1 MFPNRPR
8 RPVVV
13 RIRVTRVRRL
23 RQRLV
28 GRSVAAQAAD
38 AVVPAAVQVPVPVP
52 ALALVLDQVRDLA
65 QVVAPAQ
72 GLAPVPVHA
81 RARARVQV
89 AAGVHRAAAV
99 HLPVPVRVRAD
110 PLVDRA
116 AAPDRRDDSNM
127 NFFEATMAIGQ
138 AETLDIETAELLI
151 RVENSGDVL
160 YNALAERLNNEEAA
174 ELLRKNGREEVGH
187 ARRMMKVISL
197 KTGTEYV
204 PSAEVLEKFE
214 VDLPESLDAS
224 SLPMIVEGE
233 LQGDI
238 GYQKWASHETDPE
251 IIELL
256 LRNGREETKHA
267 ERIKQAIEILAAAE
281 AAQ

>member
-23 RQRLV
+23 RQRLA

-38 AVVPAAVQVPVPVP
+38 AVVPAAVQVPAPVP
-52 ALALVLDQVRDLA
+52 ALALVLDQVRDQALVA
-65 QVVAPAQ
+65 APAQ
-72 GLAPVPVHA
+72 GLAPALVRV
-81 RARARVQV
+81 RVQV
-89 AAGVHRAAAV
+89 AAGDPRVVAV
-99 HLPVPVRVRAD
+99 HLPAPVRAPAD
-110 PLVDRA
+110 PPVDRA

-187 ARRMMKVISL
+187 ARRIMKVVSL

-214 VDLPESLDAS
+214 VELPESLDAS

>member
-1 MFPNRPR
+1 
-8 RPVVV
+8 VV
-13 RIRVTRVRRL
+13 L
-23 RQRLV
+23 AGQP
-28 GRSVAAQAAD
+28 
-38 AVVPAAVQVPVPVP
+38 PAP
-52 ALALVLDQVRDLA
+52 VRD
-65 QVVAPAQ
+65 
-72 GLAPVPVHA
+72 
-81 RARARVQV
+81 
-89 AAGVHRAAAV
+89 
-99 HLPVPVRVRAD
+99 RAD
-110 PLVDRA
+110 PPVDRA
-116 AAPDRRDDSNM
+116 AAPDRRDDSSM

-214 VDLPESLDAS
+214 VELPESLDAS

-267 ERIKQAIEILAAAE
+267 ERVKQAIEILAAAE

>member
-1 MFPNRPR
+1 
-8 RPVVV
+8 
-13 RIRVTRVRRL
+13 
-23 RQRLV
+23 
-28 GRSVAAQAAD
+28 
-38 AVVPAAVQVPVPVP
+38 
-52 ALALVLDQVRDLA
+52 
-65 QVVAPAQ
+65 
-72 GLAPVPVHA
+72 
-81 RARARVQV
+81 
-89 AAGVHRAAAV
+89 
-99 HLPVPVRVRAD
+99 
-110 PLVDRA
+110 
-116 AAPDRRDDSNM
+116 M
-127 NFFEATMAIGQ
+127 NFFEATMAIGA
-138 AETLDIETAELLI
+138 AEKLDIETAELLI

-160 YNALAERLNNEEAA
+160 YNELASRLNNEEAA

-187 ARRMMKVISL
+187 ARRMMKVLSL
-197 KTGTEYV
+197 KLGTEYV

>member
-1 MFPNRPR
+1 MFRNRPR

-28 GRSVAAQAAD
+28 GRSVAAQAVD

-52 ALALVLDQVRDLA
+52 ALALVLDQVLDLA
-65 QVVAPAQ
+65 LAAAPAQ
-72 GLAPVPVHA
+72 GLAPAHV
-81 RARARVQV
+81 RVQV
-89 AAGVHRAAAV
+89 AAVVPRAAAV
-99 HLPVPVRVRAD
+99 HLPVPVRARAD

-116 AAPDRRDDSNM
+116 AAPDRRDDSPM

-214 VDLPESLDAS
+214 VDLPDSLDAS

-251 IIELL
+251 VIELL

>member
-81 RARARVQV
+81 RARVQV
-89 AAGVHRAAAV
+89 AAGVPRAAAV

-110 PLVDRA
+110 RLVDRA

>member
-28 GRSVAAQAAD
+28 GRSVAAQAVD

-52 ALALVLDQVRDLA
+52 ALALVLDQVLDLA
-65 QVVAPAQ
+65 LAAAPAQ
-72 GLAPVPVHA
+72 GLAPAHV
-81 RARARVQV
+81 RVQV
-89 AAGVHRAAAV
+89 AAVVPRAAAV
-99 HLPVPVRVRAD
+99 HLPVPVRARAD

>member
-1 MFPNRPR
+1 
-8 RPVVV
+8 
-13 RIRVTRVRRL
+13 
-23 RQRLV
+23 
-28 GRSVAAQAAD
+28 VAAQAVD

-52 ALALVLDQVRDLA
+52 ALALVLDQVLDLA
-65 QVVAPAQ
+65 LAAAPAQ
-72 GLAPVPVHA
+72 GLAPVPAHV
-81 RARARVQV
+81 RVQV
-89 AAGVHRAAAV
+89 AAVVPRAAAD
-99 HLPVPVRVRAD
+99 HLPVRVRVRAD
-110 PLVDRA
+110 PPVDRA
-116 AAPDRRDDSNM
+116 AAPDRRDDLPM

-138 AETLDIETAELLI
+138 AEILDIETAELLI

-214 VDLPESLDAS
+214 VDLPDSLDAS

-251 IIELL
+251 VIELL

>member
-23 RQRLV
+23 RQRLA

-38 AVVPAAVQVPVPVP
+38 AAVPAAVQVPAP
-52 ALALVLDQVRDLA
+52 ALALVLDQVRDQAL
-65 QVVAPAQ
+65 VVVPAQ
-72 GLAPVPVHA
+72 GLAPVPV
-81 RARARVQV
+81 RVRV
-89 AAGVHRAAAV
+89 AAGDPRVVAV
-99 HLPVPVRVRAD
+99 HLPAPVRDRAD

-116 AAPDRRDDSNM
+116 AAPDRRDDSTM

-187 ARRMMKVISL
+187 ARRIMKVVSL

-214 VDLPESLDAS
+214 VELPESLDAS

>member
-1 MFPNRPR
+1 MFRNRPTNLG
-8 RPVVV
+8 VD
-13 RIRVTRVRRL
+13 RIRVNRVRRPP
-23 RQRLV
+23 RPPVARVALV
-28 GRSVAAQAAD
+28 QVVDAAALVLAGDRAQA
-38 AVVPAAVQVPVPVP
+38 PVP
-52 ALALVLDQVRDLA
+52 ARVPVRDQALVAVPA
-65 QVVAPAQ
+65 QV
-72 GLAPVPVHA
+72 LAHVRVP
-81 RARARVQV
+81 VQV
-89 AAGVHRAAAV
+89 AAGVPRAAAV

-251 IIELL
+251 VIELL

>member
-1 MFPNRPR
+1 
-8 RPVVV
+8 
-13 RIRVTRVRRL
+13 
-23 RQRLV
+23 
-28 GRSVAAQAAD
+28 VAAQAAD

-65 QVVAPAQ
+65 QVVALAQ
-72 GLAPVPVHA
+72 GLAPVPAHV
-81 RARARVQV
+81 RVPVQV
-89 AAGVHRAAAV
+89 AAGVPRAAAV

-214 VDLPESLDAS
+214 VDLPDSLDAS

>member
-13 RIRVTRVRRL
+13 RNRVTRVRRL

-38 AVVPAAVQVPVPVP
+38 AVVLAAVQVPAP
-52 ALALVLDQVRDLA
+52 ALALVPGQVRDLA
-65 QVVAPAQ
+65 QAVDLPVA
-72 GLAPVPVHA
+72 LAGQP
-81 RARARVQV
+81 
-89 AAGVHRAAAV
+89 
-99 HLPVPVRVRAD
+99 PVPVRDQAVL
-110 PLVDRA
+110 PVDRA
-116 AAPDRRDDSNM
+116 DARVRREDSSM
-127 NFFEATMAIGQ
+127 NFFEANMKLGE

-160 YNALAERLNNEEAA
+160 YNELAARLNNEEAA

-214 VDLPESLDAS
+214 VDLPDSVDAS
-224 SLPMIVEGE
+224 ALPMIVEGE
-233 LQGDI
+233 LQGDL

-267 ERIKQAIEILAAAE
+267 ERIKKAIEILASAE

>member
-1 MFPNRPR
+1 
-8 RPVVV
+8 
-13 RIRVTRVRRL
+13 
-23 RQRLV
+23 
-28 GRSVAAQAAD
+28 
-38 AVVPAAVQVPVPVP
+38 
-52 ALALVLDQVRDLA
+52 
-65 QVVAPAQ
+65 
-72 GLAPVPVHA
+72 
-81 RARARVQV
+81 V
-89 AAGVHRAAAV
+89 AAGVPRAAAV

-214 VDLPESLDAS
+214 VDLPDSLDAS